1 MLKRISGVVL
11 LVILVVAV
19 IVVFRTFSLSYDMP
33 DVGPVA
39 PHTIDEEAVIERLSQ
54 ALQFRT
60 ITYDNPAE
68 RDTEAFEGFIAF
80 VEEAYP
86 LMHEVLELERIGEYT
101 LLYRWEGS
109 DEDLN
114 PGMMM
119 GHYDVVPVEEGTE
132 KEWTYP
138 PYSGE
143 VADGFVWG
151 RGALDDKSGT
161 MSTLEGVEY
170 MLSNGFEP
178 ERTMYI
184 AANHD
189 EEGGGYEGAAQVA
202 ARLKEEGVELAF
214 LLDEGLPV
222 AEEIIEGIESPLAM
236 IGVAEKGQ
244 LNIELDVTR
253 EGGHSSMPPRQT
265 AIGDL
270 ADAIGDVRN
279 NPMPGRFGDL
289 VQATFD
295 PISVELPF
303 VYRAALA
310 NLWLSRP
317 IIQRQLSRI
326 PHTNAALRTTAAP
339 TTFHAGIKSNVL
351 PARAVA
357 NINFRIHPNDT
368 VDDVIAHVER
378 AIQNPDVEVNPTG
391 RIREASGVS
400 DTQAEPYQRVKKS
413 IWEVFDE
420 IPIAPSIF
428 VAASDTRHFVELTDN
443 IYRFR
448 PIRARPDDRGRIH
461 GTDERVGV
469 DNYLEMVQFQ
479 IRALHHLSEN
489 FDESV
494 DLLVE

>member
-1 MLKRISGVVL
+1 MVKRGLLGLLGIIIFIAAVV
-11 LVILVVAV
+11 VI
-19 IVVFRTFSLSYDMP
+19 RTINLSYDMP
-33 DVGPVA
+33 DVGPIEL
-39 PHTIDEEAVIERLSQ
+39 HDFDEEAAVERLSQ
-54 ALQFRT
+54 ALQFPT
-60 ITYDNPAE
+60 ISYDNPDE
-68 RDTEAFEGFIAF
+68 FDEEAFEGFIEWMAEAF
-80 VEEAYP
+80 PRV
-86 LMHEVLELERIGEYT
+86 HEELEMERVSDYT
-101 LLYRWEGS
+101 LLFRWEGTN
-109 DEDLN
+109 DALD

-132 KEWTYP
+132 EEWTYP

-143 VADGFVWG
+143 VAEGFIWG

-161 MSTLEGVEY
+161 ISTFEGVEY
-170 MLSNGFEP
+170 MLEKGYTP
-178 ERTMYI
+178 ERTMYF

-189 EEGGGYEGAAQVA
+189 EEVGGLRGALQVA
-202 ARLKEEGVELAF
+202 QLLERRGVELAF
-214 LLDEGLPV
+214 LVDEGLPI

-244 LNIELDVTR
+244 VNIQLGITR
-253 EGGHSSMPPRQT
+253 EGGHASMPPRMT

-270 ADAIGDVRN
+270 AEAVGEVRDN
-279 NPMPGRFGDL
+279 QMPGRFADL

-303 VYRAALA
+303 IYRAALA

-339 TTFHAGIKSNVL
+339 TMFEAGIKSNVL
-351 PARAVA
+351 PARAEA
-357 NINFRIHPNDT
+357 NINFRIHPNDS
-368 VDDVIAHVER
+368 VEDVVAHVEN
-378 AIQNPDVEVNPTG
+378 AISNPDIEVEPWG
-391 RIREASGVS
+391 RWREASRVS
-400 DTQAEPYQRVKKS
+400 DTEAEPYQRVKKS

-428 VAASDTRHFVELTDN
+428 VAASDTRHFVGLTDN
-443 IYRFR
+443 IYRLR

-469 DNYLEMVQFQ
+469 DNYIEMVQFQ
-479 IRALHHLSEN
+479 IRALHNLTTSFE
-489 FDESV
+489 ESV
-494 DLLVE
+494 EMLVD